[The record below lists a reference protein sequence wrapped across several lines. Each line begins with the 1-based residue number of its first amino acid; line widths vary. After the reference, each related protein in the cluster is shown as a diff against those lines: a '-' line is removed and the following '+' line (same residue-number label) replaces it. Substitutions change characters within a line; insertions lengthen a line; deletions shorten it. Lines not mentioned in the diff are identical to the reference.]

1 MPRFSAKS
9 DLRAIVPCK
18 SNKRVAFKQ
27 IRRTGVDTASE
38 VHAGTRLRSGFS
50 IDQLVTEYRA
60 LRASVMLLWSRQPD
74 RNPEFRE
81 QDALRFNEAIDKGL
95 AESVSR
101 YSQAVN
107 ESQDV
112 FLGVLG
118 HDLRSPL
125 AVILLSAEFFLNADE
140 WAVAMPRL
148 LLASILDV
156 RRAEK
161 IVENLLDFARARVG
175 SGIPVDRIEDN
186 LTQASMLRAD
196 HHPKTK
202 ELGVSTSPHLSAES
216 EQPPWQTSSS
226 NPSRAVARKALRSHT
241 TFLSTLMESG

>member
-18 SNKRVAFKQ
+18 SNKRLAFKQ

-50 IDQLVTEYRA
+50 IDQLVAEYRA

-125 AVILLSAEFFLNADE
+125 AVILLSAEFFLNAMS

-148 LLASILDV
+148 LLASILACAAP
-156 RRAEK
+156 RR
-161 IVENLLDFARARVG
+161 L
-175 SGIPVDRIEDN
+175 
-186 LTQASMLRAD
+186 
-196 HHPKTK
+196 
-202 ELGVSTSPHLSAES
+202 
-216 EQPPWQTSSS
+216 
-226 NPSRAVARKALRSHT
+226 
-241 TFLSTLMESG
+241 